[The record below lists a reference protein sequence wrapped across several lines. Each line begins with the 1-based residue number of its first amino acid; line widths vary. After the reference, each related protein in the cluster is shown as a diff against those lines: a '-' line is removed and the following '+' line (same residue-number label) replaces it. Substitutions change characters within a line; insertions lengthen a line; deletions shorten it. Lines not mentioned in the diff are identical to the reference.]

1 MRPSLL
7 YPAVPCLL
15 LLFFITILTSCS
27 DGPSSGDSD
36 ASVKPEPQS
45 SMVRAPEERKS
56 KMSVQMEPEDTL
68 ELDPE
73 VEEKIDRFLAGD
85 DGSQKDINE
94 LIQDPQF
101 MALFQTLGEPSEA
114 TASRMQSAMQL
125 LMESKES
132 DEGLTEIEEGI
143 RGVNQSVSVGSGDP
157 ELLRALIRAA
167 LNGDAEEFYGS
178 FADAIEE
185 SALVNVIDPEAETS
199 VKVIE

>member
-1 MRPSLL
+1 MKSILL

-15 LLFFITILTSCS
+15 LLFFLTILTGCK
-27 DGPSSGDSD
+27 DGTRPGDSD
-36 ASVKPEPQS
+36 ASVKPEPKARQEP
-45 SMVRAPEERKS
+45 VPEESDLKR
-56 KMSVQMEPEDTL
+56 SVQSKPE
-68 ELDPE
+68 EVLDPE
-73 VEEKIDRFLAGD
+73 MEEKIDRFLAGD

-101 MALFQTLGEPSEA
+101 MALFQTLGKPSEA

-132 DEGLTEIEEGI
+132 DAGLKELGEGS
-143 RGVNQSVSVGSGDP
+143 RGVDESVSVGSGDP
-157 ELLRALIRAA
+157 ELLRTLLRAA
-167 LNGDAEEFYGS
+167 LNEDAEEFYGA

-185 SALVNVIDPEAETS
+185 SALVNLIDPEAETS